1 MRLKLFIWAMLAV
14 LPAMA
19 ASESTRK
26 ERNFITAGNDLYGK
40 SKYFEAQKEYEKA
53 LELNP
58 NSAVA
63 RYNLGL
69 SQIRLSTKEGATEEE
84 TKKIKESAVQNMQAV
99 AQLGATKPELAG
111 KANYNLGNL
120 AFNTD
125 DYKGAIDFYKQALRL
140 NPSDEAARRNL
151 RIAQKKIQNQD
162 KKEQNKDQNQDQ
174 QDQNKD
180 QNQDQNKD
188 QNQDQQDKQDQQ
200 QQQQNQDQQQQ
211 ERMNPQAAEQ
221 ILKAIENKE
230 NNTRARVANPGKG
243 DKARDKRN
251 RKNW

>member
-1 MRLKLFIWAMLAV
+1 MRLHILILALLTV
-14 LPAMA
+14 LPAV
-19 ASESTRK
+19 ASGSTRK
-26 ERNFITAGNDLYGK
+26 ERNFITAGNALYGK
-40 SKYFEAQKEYEKA
+40 GKYFEAQKEYEKA
-53 LELNP
+53 LGVNP

-63 RYNLGL
+63 RYNVGL

-84 TKKIKESAVQNMQAV
+84 TKKVKEAAVQNMQAV

-120 AFNTD
+120 AFNSD
-125 DYKGAIDFYKQALRL
+125 DFRGAIDFYKQALRL
-140 NPSDEAARRNL
+140 NSSDEAARRNL

-174 QDQNKD
+174 KDQNKD
-180 QNQDQNKD
+180 QNKDQQQDQQNQPQQQNKD
-188 QNQDQQDKQDQQ
+188 QQR
-200 QQQQNQDQQQQ
+200 QQQQ

-243 DKARDKRN
+243 DKAREKRN